1 MASKMATARSQVERM
16 RARRA
21 AMTDE
26 QREAARVKARDR
38 MRRRR
43 AATRVPKV
51 AKAPRPK
58 LTAEERR
65 SQSNARLA
73 RKLEGTPL
81 TDAPEVIAWL
91 RANYPNANTRR
102 TYLANL
108 VGQKRDDDDFPR
120 AALAAYRKEMKALIQ
135 GIHTAYGE
143 NARSDRD
150 RKGWVEWN
158 DLVAARE
165 RCDREGPTRDR
176 VLFSLYLDT
185 PPRRAEYATLRV
197 RRDLPPADDTGN
209 WVVVPEGQDIVCVTL
224 GTYKTAK
231 TYGRQTIDG
240 ARFARVLH
248 DYAATLQPG
257 DYLFSRGYRTS
268 SGWSNLLGATTQK
281 WAGRHVTVNIF
292 RKSFASH
299 LAATQP
305 RMTTNARKAIA
316 TDMGT
321 SEAMFGSVYR
331 KVD

>member
-1 MASKMATARSQVERM
+1 MASITQVERM

-26 QREAARVKARDR
+26 QREAARVKARER

-43 AATRVPKV
+43 AATRVIKEP
-51 AKAPRPK
+51 KAPRPK
-58 LTAEERR
+58 LTAKQRR
-65 SQSNARLA
+65 NQSNARLA

-81 TDAPEVIAWL
+81 TDAPAVIAWL

-102 TYLANL
+102 TYIANL
-108 VGQKRDDDDFPR
+108 VGEMRDNDDFPA
-120 AALAAYRKEMKALIQ
+120 AALAAYRAEMKGLIES
-135 GIHTAYGE
+135 IHAAYGE

-158 DLVAARE
+158 DLMAARE

-209 WVVVPEGQDIVCVTL
+209 WVVVPEQEQDIVCVTL

-231 TYGRQTIDG
+231 TYGRQTLDG

-248 DYAATLQPG
+248 DYAASLQPG

-268 SGWSNLLGATTQK
+268 SGWSNLLGATMLK
-281 WAGRHVTVNIF
+281 WAGRRVTVNIF

-321 SEAMFGSVYR
+321 SEAMFNSVYR